1 MKKVKNIESQ
11 LKSNEYKRIKI
22 GISNNKAID
31 TKDYVLGNFSKV
43 EKDKFTEMQKIFNE
57 IIESFVKVG
66 IDRTMNIYNTKK

>member
-1 MKKVKNIESQ
+1 MGSQEFLRLKVGVSHDR
-11 LKSNEYKRIKI
+11 S
-22 GISNNKAID
+22 ID